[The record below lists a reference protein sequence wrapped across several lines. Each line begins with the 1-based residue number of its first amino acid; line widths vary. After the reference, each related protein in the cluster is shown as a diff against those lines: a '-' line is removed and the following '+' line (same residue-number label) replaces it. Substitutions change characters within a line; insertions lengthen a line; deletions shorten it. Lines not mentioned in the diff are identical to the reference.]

1 MLFRLALGV
10 LPFIGSALAQS
21 GGAYVDPDNG
31 ITFFGYTDPV
41 HLVTYGYA
49 FPPLATTG
57 SNSTEFI
64 GEIVAPIATAWAGVA
79 PGGAMVNNL
88 LLVAWPN
95 AGAIVRSA
103 RFATD
108 YILPTAMTGPVLTDL
123 PSSKVNATHWKWVYR
138 CQNCVSWAT
147 ASGTT
152 SIPIGAFGV
161 PAWAWSNVAV
171 DTPSDPQSTFVEH
184 TDFGF
189 FGLDWSQ
196 AHVSAAQYQLW
207 STGGTGGGT
216 TTTPT
221 STGPTS
227 TTSPTP
233 TVSATPYDYI
243 VVGGGAGGLIAAD
256 RLSEAGK
263 KVILLERGGPSLGF
277 TGGTY
282 QPTWLQGTN
291 LTKFDVP
298 GLFESMFT
306 DSNDFWWCKDVTVFA
321 GCLLGGGMAING
333 ALYWLPTSN
342 DFSTGAGWPSA
353 WTNHAPYTA
362 MLSARLPPT
371 DAPSTD
377 GKRYLEQVFNVTSQ
391 LLTPQ
396 GYTNITINSNPNF
409 KDHAF
414 GYSAYSF
421 LNGKRAGPIATYY
434 KTAIARPNFTY
445 KQYTTVFNVV
455 RNGSQITGVMTNNT
469 SIGPNG
475 FIPLNPNGRVILSAG
490 SYGTPRILFRSGI
503 GPSDMISLVQA
514 DPVAGPLLPPASQ
527 FINLPVGYNA
537 SDNPS
542 INLVFTHPSVDAYD
556 NWADVFTDPR
566 PADAAQYI
574 QNQSGVF
581 AQASPRANFWRAYSA
596 SDGRTRYMQGTARPG
611 AASVTT
617 VYPYNASNIWT
628 ITVYLSTGITSRGRV
643 GIDAALTA
651 RPLVNP
657 WFTDPIDKTVLIQ
670 GINDLV
676 SGISSVPGLTLITPD
691 NTTTITNYV
700 NTYDPAN
707 LNSNHWVGTCSIG
720 PAGSGV
726 VDVNTKV
733 YGTNNLFIIDASIVP
748 SLPVGNPSGT
758 IMSAAEQA
766 VAKVLA
772 LAGGP

>member
-1 MLFRLALGV
+1 MLLRLALGA
-10 LPFIGSALAQS
+10 LPLIGSALAQT

-31 ITFFGYTDPV
+31 ITFFGYQDPV
-41 HLVTYGYA
+41 HLVQYGFS
-49 FPPLATTG
+49 FPPLVSTG

-64 GEIVAPIATAWAGVA
+64 GEIVAPIATSWAGVS
-79 PGGAMVNNL
+79 PGGAMLNNL

-95 AGAIVRSA
+95 AGKIVRSA

-108 YILPTAMTGPVLTDL
+108 YVQPTAMTGPVLTDL
-123 PSSKVNATHWKWVYR
+123 PSTKVNSTHWKWVYR
-138 CQNCVSWAT
+138 CQNCVTWAT
-147 ASGTT
+147 ASGTS
-152 SIPIGAFGV
+152 SIPIGGFGV
-161 PAWAWSNVAV
+161 PAWAWSNIAV
-171 DTPSDPQSTFVEH
+171 DTPSDPQSTFQEH

-189 FGLDWSQ
+189 YGLDYSQ

-216 TTTPT
+216 VT
-221 STGPTS
+221 TGPTS
-227 TTSPTP
+227 TTTTTGPTQ
-233 TVSATPYDYI
+233 SATPYDYI
-243 VVGGGAGGLIAAD
+243 VVGGGPGGLIAAD

-263 KVILLERGGPSLGF
+263 KVILIERGGPSLGF

-282 QPTWLQGTN
+282 QPTWLKGTN

-306 DSNDFWWCKDVTVFA
+306 DSNPFWWCKDVTVFA
-321 GCLLGGGMAING
+321 GCLLGGGTAING
-333 ALYWLPTSN
+333 ALYWLPSYD
-342 DFSTGAGWPSA
+342 DFSTKAGWPAA
-353 WTNHAPYTA
+353 WNNHGPYTA
-362 MLSARLPPT
+362 KLSARLPPT

-377 GKRYLEQVFNVTSQ
+377 GKRYLEQVSNITAQ
-391 LLTPQ
+391 LLAPQ
-396 GYTNITINSNPNF
+396 GYSSLTINSNPDY
-409 KDHAF
+409 KDHVY
-414 GYSAYSF
+414 GYSAFSF

-434 KTAIARPNFTY
+434 KTAIARKNFTY
-445 KQYTTVFNVV
+445 KQYTNVLNVV
-455 RNGSQITGVMTNNT
+455 RNGPTITGVKTNDT
-469 SIGPNG
+469 SIGGNG
-475 FIPLNPNGRVILSAG
+475 IIPLNPKGRVILSAG

-503 GPSDMISLVQA
+503 GPTDMISLVQN

-556 NWADVFTDPR
+556 NWANVFTNPR

-574 QNQSGVF
+574 KNQSGIF
-581 AQASPRANFWRAYSA
+581 AAASPRMNFWRAYSGR
-596 SDGRTRYMQGTARPG
+596 DGNVRYMQGTARPG

-617 VYPYNASNIWT
+617 SYPYNASNIWT

-657 WFTDPIDKTVLIQ
+657 WFVDPIDKEVLLQ

-676 SGISSVPGLTLITPD
+676 AGVNNVPGLTMITPD

-720 PAGSGV
+720 QV
-726 VDVNTKV
+726 VDVNTQV
-733 YGTNNLFIIDASIVP
+733 IGTNNLFVIDASIVP
-748 SLPVGNPSGT
+748 SLPVGNPHGA
-758 IMSAAEQA
+758 IMSAAEQG
-766 VAKVLA
+766 VARVLA